1 MLINENFISPHL
13 ISYITSDSE
22 MYEIKFSMTFARD
35 CRMKT
40 VLEYTTQ
47 INSVANSC
55 VQHHVY
61 QNLQISPLQKSTM
74 ALRKCISLLL
84 T

>member
-1 MLINENFISPHL
+1 MFINKNFISPHL
-13 ISYITSDSE
+13 ISYITTDNE

-40 VLEYTTQ
+40 VLEYTIQ
-47 INSVANSC
+47 INSAANSC

-61 QNLQISPLQKSTM
+61 QNLQISPLQKLTM
-74 ALRKCISLLL
+74 ALRKCISLLW

>member
-55 VQHHVY
+55 VQYHVY
-61 QNLQISPLQKSTM
+61 QDLQISPLQKSTM